1 MNVSQGKG
9 GTRDDLKVVRERAN
23 SPSRAPRGK
32 AFYNTPGEHPILMS
46 GTAPPPTPS
55 TTPATPAA
63 PASSWTGAK
72 IGPASA
78 WDTANP
84 KSITEQKILTNL
96 KKIYD
101 PEIPMNI
108 VDLGLIYGFKWNN
121 DTSVTVTMTLT
132 APGCPVA
139 GILAD
144 EVKAAVQ
151 AAEGVKEAVVDMV
164 WEPPWTPDRMSDLA
178 KRTFGYV

>member
-1 MNVSQGKG
+1 MVPRPVARGALAQRSYG
-9 GTRDDLKVVRERAN
+9 GVKTSFEL
-23 SPSRAPRGK
+23 
-32 AFYNTPGEHPILMS
+32 PGDMS
-46 GTAPPPTPS
+46 GTVPPPAS
-55 TTPATPAA
+55 TGNPPGASPPAPG
-63 PASSWTGAK
+63 WTGAK

-78 WDTANP
+78 WDGANP
-84 KSITEQKILTNL
+84 NSPSEQKILTNL

-108 VDLGLIYGFKWNN
+108 VDLGLIYAFKW
-121 DTSVTVTMTLT
+121 TGPGAVTVTMTLT

-144 EVKAAVQ
+144 EVKSAVQ

-178 KRTFGYV
+178 KRTFGYS